1 VSPVGAPPGCPV
13 LLTLAAMPSRRRSTP
28 VALATAAGLLLGTLA
43 GCTGDDGRDRQPGT
57 AVTAEEAKAL
67 ARLLQRN
74 QQRGGAD
81 FVATAPYGGQ
91 GAVLT
96 LTGAVDYRQAE
107 GRARAV
113 TTTADGEED
122 RAATIYF
129 TAEEL
134 WIGEVD
140 GLAEALT
147 AEGAEGAVF
156 LRRPTTVV
164 PDGTAEL
171 VDVLVGVVLNLATVR
186 PDDPADF
193 DGWTWEGQRSIDSRL
208 CALFGIPDGGTV
220 AVAATD
226 ALLLQYGTALPGG
239 DVQVTVTLADH
250 GRKQIDLPAEGS
262 SAPAADH
269 AEIAAGL
276 GL

>member
-1 VSPVGAPPGCPV
+1 
-13 LLTLAAMPSRRRSTP
+13 MPSRRWSTP
-28 VALATAAGLLLGTLA
+28 VALVATGGLLLGALA
-43 GCTGDDGRDRQPGT
+43 GCTGDDVRDRQPGA
-57 AVTAEEAKAL
+57 AVTAEEAATL

-74 QQRGGAD
+74 HQRGGAD
-81 FVATAPYGGQ
+81 FVATAPYGGR

-96 LTGAVDYRQAE
+96 LTGEVDYRRAE

-113 TTTADGEED
+113 TTTADGRED
-122 RAATIYF
+122 RAATVYF

-140 GLAEALT
+140 GLAEVLGAD
-147 AEGAEGAVF
+147 GAEDAEF
-156 LRRPTTVV
+156 LRRPTSLV
-164 PDGTAEL
+164 PGGTAEL
-171 VDVLVGVVLNLATVR
+171 VDVLVGAVLNLATVR

-208 CALFGIPDGGTV
+208 CALYGTPDDATV

-226 ALLLQYGTALPGG
+226 ALLLQFGTVLPGG
-239 DVQVTVTLADH
+239 DVEVTVTLAGH
-250 GRKQIDLPAEGS
+250 GRKQIALPADGAS
-262 SAPAADH
+262 VPAADH
-269 AEIAAGL
+269 PGIAAGL

>member
-1 VSPVGAPPGCPV
+1 
-13 LLTLAAMPSRRRSTP
+13 MPSRRWPTP
-28 VALATAAGLLLGTLA
+28 VALATAAGLVLGTLA

-57 AVTAEEAKAL
+57 GVTAEEATAL

-81 FVATAPYGGQ
+81 FVATAPYGGR

-96 LTGAVDYRQAE
+96 LTGEVDYRQAE

-113 TTTADGEED
+113 TTMADGQED
-122 RAATIYF
+122 RAATVYF
-129 TAEEL
+129 TAEEI
-134 WIGEVD
+134 WIGEVE
-140 GLAEALT
+140 GLAEAL
-147 AEGAEGAVF
+147 AADGAGDAVF
-156 LRRPTTVV
+156 LRRPTSVA
-164 PDGTAEL
+164 PGGTAEL
-171 VDVLVGVVLNLATVR
+171 VDALVGVVLNLATVR

-208 CALFGIPDGGTV
+208 CALFAMPGGGTV

-239 DVQVTVTLADH
+239 DVEVTVTLADH

-269 AEIAAGL
+269 PEVATGL